1 MVLLDKTWALDIDG
15 AKVFPIGVSN
25 PPPIGGKTTDGK
37 DAYAELTSAGVNF
50 MRIGIQDWT
59 LAGLDQQ
66 LTKTKEF
73 LKAAQDNRMRCWL
86 WLGET
91 PFLPGHPDNKE
102 LLQKIVPAL
111 KDHPGLGAW
120 KGIDEPHNP
129 KGGKWR
135 PIDAKAMADAYK
147 LVKQLDPGHPLV
159 VTHEP
164 LSKLAEL
171 KPYAAACD
179 ITGADIYPV
188 SYPPGT
194 HAATPNK
201 DISLVGDL
209 TKKMVQVAQGRPVWM
224 TLQIAWS
231 GMAASTK
238 PGHTDLVPRFPTLL
252 EERFM
257 VYQAIVNGARG
268 LMFFGGNMT
277 QVMRPIDAKTGWN
290 WTFWQQVLRPVLLE
304 LTSTA
309 VAPALVAPASNA
321 KVTASAKDIELAT
334 RETPDFLHVIAVR
347 RGAATS
353 RVTFSGLPSK
363 HDGTAIGGGQVLFEY
378 AQEPP
383 PPPLLPDKQQ
393 FRSIGV
399 SGGSFKDWLG
409 PHDARVYRFH
419 L

>member
-1 MVLLDKTWALDIDG
+1 MVALDKTGVLDIDG

-37 DAYAELTSAGVNF
+37 DAYAELAAAGVNF
-50 MRIGIQDWT
+50 MRIGMQDWN

-66 LTKTKEF
+66 LAATKQF
-73 LKAAQDNRMRCWL
+73 LDAGQAHGIRSWL

-91 PFLPGHPDNKE
+91 PFLPGHPDNQA

-129 KGGKWR
+129 KGGQWR
-135 PIDAKAMADAYK
+135 PVDPKAMTAAYK
-147 LVKQLDPGHPLV
+147 LVGQLDPGHPLV

-164 LSKLAEL
+164 LSKLPDL

-188 SYPPGT
+188 SYPPGD
-194 HAATPNK
+194 HAALANT

-231 GMAASTK
+231 GIAARVGE
-238 PGHTDLVPRFPTLL
+238 PDLVPRFPTLL

-290 WTFWQQVLRPVLLE
+290 WTFWQQVLRPVLSE

-309 VAPALVAPASNA
+309 VGPALVAPASNA
-321 KVTASAKDIELAT
+321 NVKASANDVELTT
-334 RETPDFLHVIAVR
+334 RQAGGLFYVIAVR
-347 RGAATS
+347 RGPATN
-353 RVTFSGLPSK
+353 RVTFSGLPSR
-363 HDGTAIGGGQVLFEY
+363 HDGTALGSAQVLFEY

-383 PPPLLPDKQQ
+383 PPPLLPNNQQ
-393 FRSIGV
+393 FRSV
-399 SGGSFKDWLG
+399 SASGGSFQDWLG
-409 PHDARVYRFH
+409 PHDARVYRFQ